1 MNTKTVRLLEQ
12 HSELILS
19 ALEFY
24 RRELET
30 SRQEMTKAAAECQ
43 AGYDRVKDDP
53 EARAGLDQRAATPG
67 MISIAPT
74 TAGLHRMAQ
83 LFTESAQDYA
93 VKIAA
98 LDKLAGALDPYGN
111 DEEY

>member
-19 ALEFY
+19 ALESY

-30 SRQEMTKAAAECQ
+30 SRQEVTRAAAECQ
-43 AGYDRVKDDP
+43 ASYDKIKDDP
-53 EARAGLDQRAATPG
+53 AACAALDQRRAPPG
-67 MISIAPT
+67 TIFLAPT
-74 TAGLHRMAQ
+74 TQGLCHMARMFA
-83 LFTESAQDYA
+83 ESAQDYA

-98 LDKLAGALDPYGN
+98 LDELAGALDPYGN